1 MKWFRSGGVLVAGLL
16 WLAAGV
22 GCACAANGDEKSD
35 KAETVVIPL
44 DQIWALDMPGT
55 RSIRKLEAVAQPE
68 LLLGIAP
75 EESSG
80 ARSRTLWTDIAV
92 SLTSESTDWPSEGQT
107 ARPGF
112 SVLGI
117 GKEAFQNAHKI
128 LVKGEQP
135 QQSFVVGDKVSLVF
149 FSYGMGAYVH
159 IREVKKSGHEIEIG
173 YRFAIP
179 SDKIRSVHMALIPL
193 GNAALPLPVGNYVV
207 QLKTLPSAYELG
219 DRTFK
224 TVEDRQKYSS
234 VKEWATR
241 FVCHPYSFSIRE
253 IE

>member
-1 MKWFRSGGVLVAGLL
+1 MSRSRAGGVLALGLV
-16 WLAAGV
+16 WLAAG
-22 GCACAANGDEKSD
+22 CANAEDASENPDN
-35 KAETVVIPL
+35 AETVVIPL

-55 RSIRKLEAVAQPE
+55 KSIRKLEAEAQPE
-68 LLLGIAP
+68 LLLGISP
-75 EESSG
+75 EERRG

-92 SLTSESTDWPSEGQT
+92 SLASESTDWPSKGQT
-107 ARPGF
+107 ARSGF
-112 SVLGI
+112 AVLGI

-135 QQSFVVGDKVSLVF
+135 QRSFVAGDKVSLVF

-193 GNAALPLPVGNYVV
+193 DAAALPLPVGNYVV
-207 QLKTLPSAYELG
+207 QLKTLSSANELG
-219 DRTFK
+219 DGTFK
-224 TVEDRQKYSS
+224 TVEDRERYPS
-234 VKEWATR
+234 VNEWATR
-241 FVCHPYSFSIRE
+241 FVCHPYSFSIRQ